1 MSAAATLRERFARW
15 ALRTR
20 PPESA
25 PVVLSQRRIYVLPT
39 RAGLA
44 YAASLLVML
53 VGAINYSL
61 SLGYALTFLLGG
73 LGVVAILHTFRNLAG
88 LRLSPGRTE
97 PVFVGDTAHFLLVLD
112 NPRAEERR
120 LIRLRLAGGSADEVD
135 TPPAATADA
144 RLGLPT
150 TKRGWLPLPRITIET
165 TYPLGLVRAWAYA
178 APDLRCLVYP
188 APAITAPPLP
198 LGTGDQQGNRSGGSG
213 NDDFA
218 GLRAHQLADSP
229 HHVAWKAVARQTD
242 DDLLTKLF
250 SGEISE
256 TLWLDWND
264 LPPGLDTE
272 TAMSTLTRWVLDA
285 NSAGFSWGLRLPAKQ
300 LEPAAGGAHLASCLE
315 ALALWNQ
322 EPL

>member
-44 YAASLLVML
+44 YAFSLLVML
-53 VGAINYSL
+53 LGAINYSL

-73 LGVVAILHTFRNLAG
+73 LGVVSILHTFRNLAG
-88 LRLSPGRTE
+88 LRLSPGRAE

-135 TPPAATADA
+135 TPPAATADV

-165 TYPLGLVRAWAYA
+165 TYPLGLVRAWSYA
-178 APDLRCLVYP
+178 QPGMHCLVYP
-188 APAITAPPLP
+188 RPASEAPPPRILSA
-198 LGTGDQQGNRSGGSG
+198 GSSGRMQENRGAE
-213 NDDFA
+213 DFA
-218 GLRAHQLADSP
+218 GLRRHQPEDP
-229 HHVAWKAVARQTD
+229 PRHVAWKAAARQD
-242 DDLLTKLF
+242 AGAPLQTKKF
-250 SGEISE
+250 TGAAAE
-256 TLWLDWND
+256 TIWIDWQQTPQD
-264 LPPGLDTE
+264 ADEERRIAIL
-272 TAMSTLTRWVLDA
+272 ARWVVDA
-285 NSAGFSWGLRLPAKQ
+285 HDAGLSWGLRLPGLSLDPASGIPQ
-300 LEPAAGGAHLASCLE
+300 LHASLK
-315 ALALWNQ
+315 ALALHGSV
-322 EPL
+322 